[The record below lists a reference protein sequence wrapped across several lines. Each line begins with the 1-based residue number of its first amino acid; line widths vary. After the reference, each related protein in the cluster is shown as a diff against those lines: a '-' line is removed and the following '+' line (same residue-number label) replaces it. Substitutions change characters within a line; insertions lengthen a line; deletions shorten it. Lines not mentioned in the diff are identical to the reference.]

1 MAKKIQK
8 ATTTADGRRRTDER
22 RRGRDR
28 RAGSRKGPEAREG
41 AITMLV
47 ATTNAHKLKEILSL
61 LKNLPI
67 HVKTLKDFSDVKI
80 PVEDGSTFAENARAK
95 ALHYAKA
102 TGLTTMAED
111 SGFEVD
117 ALNCEPGI
125 YSARY
130 LRPDATYPER
140 FEAIYSEL
148 RKRRVKTSGARFV
161 CALALASGGKITFET
176 KGVVEG
182 QLAAQPAGTGGF
194 GYDPIFCYPPYGKT
208 FAEVSPEEKT
218 AVSHRGEAIRALRSH
233 LEQKLNTLP
242 KSQTR

>member
-1 MAKKIQK
+1 MAKKILK
-8 ATTTADGRRRTDER
+8 GTKPAEGRRRTDER
-22 RRGRDR
+22 RHRKDR
-28 RAGSRKGPEAREG
+28 RGGSRKGADAREG
-41 AITMLV
+41 AVTLLV
-47 ATTNAHKLKEILSL
+47 ATTNAHKLKEILPLLNSL
-61 LKNLPI
+61 PV
-67 HVKTLKDFSDVKI
+67 HVKTLKDFGDVKA

-95 ALHYAKA
+95 ALYYAKA
-102 TGLTTMAED
+102 TGLLTVAED

-117 ALNCEPGI
+117 ALDCQPGI

-140 FEAIYSEL
+140 FEAIYAEL

-161 CALALASGGKITFET
+161 CALALVSGGKITFET

-182 QLAAQPAGTGGF
+182 QLAAEPEGTGGF

-208 FAEVSPEEKT
+208 FAEISPGEKT

-233 LEQKLNTLP
+233 LEQKLNTLA